1 MFVAMTPYLFFGGR
15 CDEAIAFYADAL
27 GAQLLMR
34 MTFDQSPEPAPE
46 GMLQAGFETKVMHSS
61 LKIGEATLF
70 LSDGCDDRSKF
81 EGFRLALSYSDETEA
96 RRVFEKLSDGGVV
109 DMPLVKTFWSP
120 CYGMVTDRFKVE
132 WMVMVPAEGM

>member
-70 LSDGCDDRSKF
+70 LSDGLR
-81 EGFRLALSYSDETEA
+81 
-96 RRVFEKLSDGGVV
+96 
-109 DMPLVKTFWSP
+109 
-120 CYGMVTDRFKVE
+120 
-132 WMVMVPAEGM
+132 